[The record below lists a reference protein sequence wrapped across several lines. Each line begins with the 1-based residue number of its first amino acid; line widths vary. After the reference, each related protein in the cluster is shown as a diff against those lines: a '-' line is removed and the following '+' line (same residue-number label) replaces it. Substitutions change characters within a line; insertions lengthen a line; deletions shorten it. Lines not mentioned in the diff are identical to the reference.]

1 MDENK
6 TATSEGS
13 KGSLI
18 GSIIVVLILIIG
30 AVYFFRQPITSNNG
44 GNGETQVVTTPRAT
58 STSVIDVD
66 ITAST
71 TLAQ

>member
-6 TATSEGS
+6 SVTSEGS

-18 GSIIVVLILIIG
+18 GSIIVVLILIVG
-30 AVYFFRQPITSNNG
+30 AIYFFRQPIVPNNADS
-44 GNGETQVVTTPRAT
+44 GETQVVTTPGVT
-58 STSVIDVD
+58 PTQVIEVD
-66 ITAST
+66 TNAST